1 MKNNDLRHRSQ
12 SSDSTHSSH
21 SIIICKVY
29 FKAVA
34 SEDLKPMTA
43 RPMDVTGDY
52 FNNFNTTTKT
62 YFKNYYTMPW
72 NRAQTYIIGIA
83 CGYVM
88 HLYRNKDGPKIP
100 IVSTLEPAYWLYAR
114 PAQMA

>member
-1 MKNNDLRHRSQ
+1 MKP
-12 SSDSTHSSH
+12 
-21 SIIICKVY
+21 I
-29 FKAVA
+29 
-34 SEDLKPMTA
+34 TA
-43 RPMDVTGDY
+43 RPMDVTGLATAS
-52 FNNFNTTTKT
+52 NTTTAY

-100 IVSTLEPAYWLYAR
+100 IVSGTAWAIWSDSGVGVT
-114 PAQMA
+114 